1 VNALPHFWAH
11 HACIDLVNSRFADH
25 LGSGAFYDRLPLR
38 EWRLAF
44 LAHWGLLETGAADEP
59 EAVDALWGLRSALR
73 TLLEARSRREPLPVA
88 DVEALNAAVAAS
100 PRTVRLQAPLAG
112 RPRLVQAA
120 IRPDWRWALAEVAA
134 SGARLLAGGEADR
147 LRVCANPDCSWMF
160 YDASRG
166 GSRRWCEA
174 PICGSL
180 IKVRRHRARQ
190 RAR

>member
-1 VNALPHFWAH
+1 LNALPHFWAD
-11 HACIDLVNSRFADH
+11 HACIDLVNSRWADH

-44 LAHWGLLETGAADEP
+44 LAHWGLVDTGAADEP
-59 EAVDALWGLRSALR
+59 EAVDALRGLRSTLR
-73 TLLEARSRREPLPVA
+73 TLLEARSRPEPLPPA
-88 DVEALNAAVAAS
+88 EVEALNAAVAAS
-100 PRTVRLQAPLAG
+100 PRTLRLQAQAAG
-112 RPRLVQAA
+112 RPRLVEAP
-120 IRPDWRWALAEVAA
+120 IRPDWRWTLAEVAA
-134 SGARLLAGGEADR
+134 SGARLLAVGEAAR

-180 IKVRRHRARQ
+180 IKVRLHRARQ